1 MVGEIKVMVTS
12 FKMTSAHTVVFS
24 APDPTTGHCQPM
36 SLPEIPGHSWISLA
50 QSLVGSLLLSPVSC
64 VYKVFFEP
72 SKSLFP
78 QTC

>member
-1 MVGEIKVMVTS
+1 MLLLVGLLYS
-12 FKMTSAHTVVFS
+12 VFL
-24 APDPTTGHCQPM
+24 APMAGHCQPM